1 MLAKKEGLS
10 TGILLIII
18 CLMATVDDI
27 KNQFEKDLKNVT
39 DIELLEIKYLGRNGE
54 INKLLSEIKNI
65 PDLEKKIYGQ
75 KVNALKVSINQL
87 IDTKKKEL
95 QNKKPEVFFDKTL
108 PGKVYPKGSL
118 HVVSLAVEEITK
130 IFEKI
135 GFIRVSYPEVD
146 WEYYAFEALNMPAS
160 HPARDDVE
168 TSFIDAPAHPKLG
181 KMVLTPHTSNGQNRE
196 MKRVGKPPIRM
207 INISKCYRPNW
218 DATHTP
224 MFHQFE
230 GLCVD
235 KAINIT
241 NLKGTLDYFAEK
253 YFGKGTKTRL
263 RPHHFQFTEPSFE
276 VDISCNVCGGPSA
289 RSLDAS
295 SLRMTPTDV
304 GVSTKKCKVCK
315 SGWLELGGTGMVHPN
330 VLKEGGIDPEKYS
343 GWAFGFGIERVIMMK
358 YGLDDIRNYYS
369 GDIRFLEQF

>member
-1 MLAKKEGLS
+1 MDQKKYELEINSAKTLDELS
-10 TGILLIII
+10 
-18 CLMATVDDI
+18 
-27 KNQFEKDLKNVT
+27 Q
-39 DIELLEIKYLGRNGE
+39 LEIKYLGRNGQ
-54 INKLLSEIKNI
+54 INKLLSEIKNV
-65 PDLEKKIYGQ
+65 PNEEKREYGQ
-75 KVNALKVSINQL
+75 KVNLLKTEIKKYIEIRKLIVS
-87 IDTKKKEL
+87 KE
-95 QNKKPEVFFDKTL
+95 KSEVFFDKTL
-108 PGKVYPKGSL
+108 PGKTYPKGSI
-118 HVVSLAVEEITK
+118 HIVSYAIEEITK

-146 WEYYAFEALNMPAS
+146 WEYGAFESLNMPS
-160 HPARDDVE
+160 GHPARDDVE
-168 TSFIDAPAHPKLG
+168 TSFIDVPAHPNLG

-218 DATHTP
+218 DPTHTP

-235 KAINIT
+235 KDIT
-241 NLKGTLDYFAEK
+241 IVNLKGTLDYFAEK

-276 VDISCNVCGGPSA
+276 VDISCNVCGGTGHPK
-289 RSLDAS
+289 
-295 SLRMTPTDV
+295 
-304 GVSTKKCKVCK
+304 GVRCKVCK

-330 VLKEGGIDPEKYS
+330 VLKEGGIDSKKYS

>member
-1 MLAKKEGLS
+1 MVDVGQITKLAEKEIKRSVSLDVLS
-10 TGILLIII
+10 
-18 CLMATVDDI
+18 
-27 KNQFEKDLKNVT
+27 K
-39 DIELLEIKYLGRNGE
+39 LEIKYLGRNGE
-54 INKLLSEIKNI
+54 INKLLSAIKNI
-65 PDLEKKIYGQ
+65 PDEQKKTYGQ
-75 KVNALKVSINQL
+75 RVNKLKASMYRYIE
-87 IDTKKKEL
+87 TKKKEL
-95 QNKKPEVFFDKTL
+95 QNKKSGVFFDKTL
-108 PGKVYPKGSL
+108 PGKTYPKGSL
-118 HVVSLAVEEITK
+118 HIVSFAIEEITK
-130 IFEKI
+130 VFEKI

-146 WEYYAFEALNMPAS
+146 WEYGAFESLNMPVN

-168 TSFIDAPAHPKLG
+168 TSFIDMPAHPKLG

-235 KAINIT
+235 KDISIV

-253 YFGKGTKTRL
+253 YFGVGTKTRL

-276 VDISCNVCGGPSA
+276 VDISCNNCGGTGIIKA
-289 RSLDAS
+289 NR
-295 SLRMTPTDV
+295 
-304 GVSTKKCKVCK
+304 CKVCK

-330 VLKEGGIDPEKYS
+330 VLREGGIDPSASS

>member
-1 MLAKKEGLS
+1 MDSEKYEQEINSAKNLPELS
-10 TGILLIII
+10 AI
-18 CLMATVDDI
+18 
-27 KNQFEKDLKNVT
+27 
-39 DIELLEIKYLGRNGE
+39 EIKLLGRNGE
-54 INKLLSEIKNI
+54 INKLLSEIKNV
-65 PDLEKKIYGQ
+65 PNEQKRTYGQ
-75 KVNALKVSINQL
+75 KINQL
-87 IDTKKKEL
+87 KTSMYRYIETKKKEL
-95 QNKKPEVFFDKTL
+95 QNKKSDVFFDQTL
-108 PGKVYPKGSL
+108 PGKAYPKGSL
-118 HVVSLAVEEITK
+118 HIISYAIEEITK
-130 IFEKI
+130 IYEKI

-146 WEYYAFEALNMPAS
+146 WEYGAFESLNMPS
-160 HPARDDVE
+160 GHPARDDVE
-168 TSFIDAPAHPKLG
+168 TSFIDVPAHPKFG

-196 MKRVGKPPIRM
+196 MRRVKTPPIRM

-235 KAINIT
+235 RGIT
-241 NLKGTLDYFAEK
+241 IANLKGTLDYFAEK

-276 VDISCNVCGGPSA
+276 VDISCNVCGGKG
-289 RSLDAS
+289 L
-295 SLRMTPTDV
+295 
-304 GVSTKKCKVCK
+304 GCKVCK

-330 VLKEGGIDPEKYS
+330 VLKEGGINPEKYT

>member
-1 MLAKKEGLS
+1 MVIVEE
-10 TGILLIII
+10 
-18 CLMATVDDI
+18 I

-39 DIELLEIKYLGRNGE
+39 DIESLEIKYLGRNGE

-108 PGKVYPKGSL
+108 PGKIYPKGSL
-118 HVVSLAVEEITK
+118 HVVSLAIEEITK

-168 TSFIDAPAHPKLG
+168 TSFIDVPTHLKFG

-196 MKRVGKPPIRM
+196 MRRVGKPPIRM

-235 KAINIT
+235 SSIT
-241 NLKGTLDYFAEK
+241 IANLKGTLDYFSEK
-253 YFGKGTKTRL
+253 YFGAGTKTRL

-276 VDISCNVCGGPSA
+276 VDISCTVCKGT
-289 RSLDAS
+289 S
-295 SLRMTPTDV
+295 S
-304 GVSTKKCKVCK
+304 VSHPQGDQNQHGHPKGDLIKCKICK

-330 VLKEGGIDPEKYS
+330 VLKEGGIDFKKYS

-358 YGLDDIRNYYS
+358 YGLDDIRNYYA

>member
-1 MLAKKEGLS
+1 MDSALYKKEIHDS
-10 TGILLIII
+10 KT
-18 CLMATVDDI
+18 
-27 KNQFEKDLKNVT
+27 LK
-39 DIELLEIKYLGRNGE
+39 ELNELEIKYLGRNGA
-54 INKLLSEIKNI
+54 INDFLKKIKNI
-65 PDLEKKIYGQ
+65 PAEEKKDYGQ
-75 KVNALKVSINQL
+75 KINKLKTEIKKL
-87 IDTKKKEL
+87 IETKKLEL
-95 QNKKPEVFFDKTL
+95 SKKKSDKFFDETL
-108 PGKVYPKGSL
+108 PGKTYPKGSL
-118 HVVSLAVEEITK
+118 HIVSFAIEEITR

-135 GFIRVSYPEVD
+135 GFVRVSYPEVD
-146 WEYYAFEALNMPAS
+146 WEYGAFESLNMPKG
-160 HPARDDVE
+160 HPARDDFE
-168 TSFIDAPAHPKLG
+168 TSYIDYPENPKLG

-224 MFHQFE
+224 MFFQFE
-230 GLCVD
+230 GLCID
-235 KAINIT
+235 ENINIT
-241 NLKGTLDYFAEK
+241 NLKGTLDYFAKK

-276 VDISCNVCGGPSA
+276 VDVTCTVCKGTSK
-289 RSLDAS
+289 
-295 SLRMTPTDV
+295 V
-304 GVSTKKCKVCK
+304 NSTRCKVCK

-330 VLKEGGIDPEKYS
+330 VLKEGRIDFKKYS

>member
-1 MLAKKEGLS
+1 MDSKKYESEINSTRNLS
-10 TGILLIII
+10 
-18 CLMATVDDI
+18 
-27 KNQFEKDLKNVT
+27 
-39 DIELLEIKYLGRNGE
+39 ELSELEIKFLGRNGN

-65 PDLEKKIYGQ
+65 PNEKKREYGQ
-75 KVNALKVSINQL
+75 KVNLIKTTINQL
-87 IDTKKKEL
+87 IVVRKKQLES
-95 QNKKPEVFFDKTL
+95 NKNDVFFDKTL
-108 PGKVYPKGSL
+108 PGKAYPKGSL
-118 HVVSLAVEEITK
+118 HIVFYAIEEITK

-146 WEYYAFEALNMPAS
+146 WEYGAFESLNMPS
-160 HPARDDVE
+160 NHPARDDVE
-168 TSFIDAPAHPKLG
+168 TSFIDVPAHFKLG

-196 MKRVGKPPIRM
+196 MKRVKKPPIRM

-218 DATHTP
+218 DTTHTP

-235 KAINIT
+235 KKIT
-241 NLKGTLDYFAEK
+241 IANLKGTLDYFAEK
-253 YFGKGTKTRL
+253 YFGVGTKTRL

-276 VDISCNVCGGPSA
+276 VDISCNVCGGIG
-289 RSLDAS
+289 LLKS
-295 SLRMTPTDV
+295 S
-304 GVSTKKCKVCK
+304 KCRVCK
-315 SGWLELGGTGMVHPN
+315 SGWLELGGCGMVHPN
-330 VLKEGGIDPEKYS
+330 VLKEGSINPDEFS

>member
-1 MLAKKEGLS
+1 MIISRKKQLESNKKE
-10 TGILLIII
+10 
-18 CLMATVDDI
+18 
-27 KNQFEKDLKNVT
+27 E
-39 DIELLEIKYLGRNGE
+39 
-54 INKLLSEIKNI
+54 
-65 PDLEKKIYGQ
+65 
-75 KVNALKVSINQL
+75 
-87 IDTKKKEL
+87 
-95 QNKKPEVFFDKTL
+95 FFDKTL
-108 PGKVYPKGSL
+108 PGKIYPKGSI
-118 HVVSLAVEEITK
+118 HIVSYAIEEITK

-146 WEYYAFEALNMPAS
+146 WEYGAFESLNMPAN

-168 TSFIDAPAHPKLG
+168 TSFIDTPAHSKLG

-218 DATHTP
+218 DPTHTP

-235 KAINIT
+235 SGIT
-241 NLKGTLDYFAEK
+241 IANLKGTLDHFAEK
-253 YFGKGTKTRL
+253 YFGMGTKTRL

-276 VDISCNVCGGPSA
+276 VDISCNNCQGTAKIDGN
-289 RSLDAS
+289 
-295 SLRMTPTDV
+295 
-304 GVSTKKCKVCK
+304 KCRVCK
-315 SGWLELGGTGMVHPN
+315 SGWLELGGCGMVHPN
-330 VLKEGGIDPEKYS
+330 VLMEGGIDSKKYS

>member
-1 MLAKKEGLS
+1 MDSKKYESEINSSKNLS
-10 TGILLIII
+10 
-18 CLMATVDDI
+18 
-27 KNQFEKDLKNVT
+27 
-39 DIELLEIKYLGRNGE
+39 ELSKIEIKLLGRNGE

-65 PDLEKKIYGQ
+65 PNEERRKYGQ
-75 KVNALKVSINQL
+75 EVNQL
-87 IDTKKKEL
+87 KTSIVRSIEVREKEL
-95 QNKKPEVFFDKTL
+95 QDIKSETFFDKTL
-108 PGKVYPKGSL
+108 PGKAYPKGSL
-118 HVVSLAVEEITK
+118 HIVSLAIEEISK

-146 WEYYAFEALNMPAS
+146 FEYGAFESLNMPTN

-168 TSFIDAPAHPKLG
+168 TSFINTPAHSVLG

-218 DATHTP
+218 DPTHTP

-235 KAINIT
+235 PNISIV

-276 VDISCNVCGGPSA
+276 VDISCNNCHGTGLIKKDPST

-295 SLRMTPTDV
+295 SLRMTSADADV
-304 GVSTKKCKVCK
+304 KCRVCK
-315 SGWLELGGTGMVHPN
+315 SGWLELGGCGMVHPN
-330 VLKEGGIDPEKYS
+330 VLKEGGIDSEKYS